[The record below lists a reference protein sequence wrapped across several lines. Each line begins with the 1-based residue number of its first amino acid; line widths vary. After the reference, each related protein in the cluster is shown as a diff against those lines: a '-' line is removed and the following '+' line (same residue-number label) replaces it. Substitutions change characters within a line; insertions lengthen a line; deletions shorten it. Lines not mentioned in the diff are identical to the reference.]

1 MEVSYYFLI
10 EVGMLP
16 GHRLSVPSNHFHN
29 ESLPTLDLS
38 NSIQQQQRCDDMAVA
53 PGFIGID

>member
-1 MEVSYYFLI
+1 MEVSYYFLM
-10 EVGMLP
+10 EAGMLL
-16 GHRLSVPSNHFHN
+16 GHRPSVPSNHFHN
-29 ESLPTLDLS
+29 ESPPTLDLS